1 MEYVRDKFWIWG
13 HESGSHDKGWDIP
26 QPSRMTPAE
35 CAFYLDVPNII
46 MIRYDDK
53 PSMPFDQYTIAFRP
67 LKQVVWSIT
76 GAGGVTSDGERKHV
90 FDLARKFPN
99 ITGVFMDDFFT
110 GAGEGV
116 LSVDEL
122 QAIRKELIVDGR
134 KLDLMVTTY
143 THNLDAPS
151 VGKYLELCDKAS
163 IWTWKASD
171 LVDMEMNFAKF
182 EKVAPKCG
190 KLLGCYMW
198 DYGTHLPMPVD
209 LMKMQCETGLQWL
222 RDGRIEG
229 MIFLASCI
237 CDLELE
243 AVEWTRQW
251 ISEVGGE
258 NLKIRKIG

>member
-1 MEYVRDKFWIWG
+1 MECVRDRFWIWG
-13 HESGSHDKGWDIP
+13 HEAGSHNKGWDIP
-26 QPSRMTPAE
+26 KPSRMTPTE
-35 CAFYLDVPNII
+35 GAFYLGVPNII
-46 MIRYDDK
+46 MIRYDNK
-53 PSMPFDQYTIAFRP
+53 PTMPFDQYTIAFRP

-76 GAGGVTSDGERKHV
+76 GAGGVTSDEERKHV

-110 GAGEGV
+110 GEGKGV
-116 LSVDEL
+116 LSVEQL
-122 QAIRKELIVDGR
+122 QSIRKELIVDGR

-151 VGKYLELCDKAS
+151 VGKYLELCDKSS

-171 LVDMEMNFAKF
+171 LIDMEKNLAKF
-182 EKVAPKCG
+182 EKLTPQNG
-190 KLLGCYMW
+190 RLLGCYMW
-198 DYGTHLPMPVD
+198 DYGTHQPMPVD
-209 LMKMQCETGLQWL
+209 LMKMQCETGLKWL
-222 RDGRIEG
+222 KEDRIDG

-251 ISEVGGE
+251 ISKVGGE
-258 NLKIRKIG
+258 KM